1 MHLGDWKCEVWN
13 GFQKL
18 GGGQPEEEATIRVV
32 ELGVQYSSHLSNKRE
47 RSLEVESGNV
57 PRCIIYKKIL
67 SYKIILE
74 IAYWSNDIF
83 CRLGDRQRFTCDIT
97 TNPPTEHKVIN
108 TLLETFPGKMIW
120 NIGNKRLQSSNDNE
134 KVIIVCN
141 AIMVAL
147 YNWELITIN

>member
-67 SYKIILE
+67 SYYDVKIILE
-74 IAYWSNDIF
+74 IAY
-83 CRLGDRQRFTCDIT
+83 
-97 TNPPTEHKVIN
+97 
-108 TLLETFPGKMIW
+108 
-120 NIGNKRLQSSNDNE
+120 
-134 KVIIVCN
+134 
-141 AIMVAL
+141 
-147 YNWELITIN
+147 

>member
-1 MHLGDWKCEVWN
+1 MERIANNIQKLFMIIFNSKFKTTYIFHEQQIEKGKKCRLEISSLNPNLHLGDWKCEVWN

-67 SYKIILE
+67 S
-74 IAYWSNDIF
+74 
-83 CRLGDRQRFTCDIT
+83 
-97 TNPPTEHKVIN
+97 
-108 TLLETFPGKMIW
+108 
-120 NIGNKRLQSSNDNE
+120 
-134 KVIIVCN
+134 
-141 AIMVAL
+141 
-147 YNWELITIN
+147 